1 MILLDRIFQ
10 INHQL
15 NIPLYRQLVD
25 SVENAIKTGKLQPEE
40 QLPTVQEL
48 SDRLGIARGTIK
60 RVYDELER
68 LGLIEK
74 LQGRG
79 TFVSYHPPEEQS
91 RKEQAMCAIDGLLD
105 QLEDMG
111 FSPTEIKIFLNLK
124 LRQRAEQSDP
134 LKIAVLEC
142 NPENLS
148 RMAEQLR
155 TLSQVD
161 VHSYLTETVEN
172 YPYKLAE
179 DMDLIVTTPSHGELL
194 ESLVPEP
201 KKLAK
206 VALRL
211 SPYCLTEIAKL
222 EPGST
227 VGILCSSLR
236 FGGMLEKTAMD
247 YGPHL
252 RLLPPVSLTLQED
265 LGGYLERTTAL
276 LLPVGYEKYSDET
289 QRKLLSEYPG
299 TKILCGYEMD
309 EGSFLYL
316 QERVKKLKRKKAL

>member
-1 MILLDRIFQ
+1 MKDIFQ
-10 INHQL
+10 IKQEL
-15 NIPLYRQLVD
+15 NIPIYRQLVD
-25 SVENAIKTGKLQPEE
+25 SIENAIKTGKLQPEE
-40 QLPTVQEL
+40 RLPTVQEL

-60 RVYDELER
+60 RVYDDLER

-79 TFVSYHPPEEQS
+79 TFVSYRPPEAQS
-91 RKEQAMCAIDGLLD
+91 RKEQAMTAIDGLLNR
-105 QLEDMG
+105 LEDMG
-111 FSPTEIKIFLNLK
+111 FSPGEIKIFLELK
-124 LRQRAEQSDP
+124 LLQRAEQSDP

-155 TLSQVD
+155 TLNQVD
-161 VHSYLTETVEN
+161 VYSYLTETVEN
-172 YPYKLAE
+172 YPYKLGE
-179 DMDLIVTTPSHGELL
+179 EMDLIVTTPSHGELL
-194 ESLVPEP
+194 ESLVSEP

-222 EPGST
+222 ESGST
-227 VGILCSSLR
+227 VGVLCSSPR

-247 YGPHL
+247 YGPDL
-252 RLLPPVSLTLQED
+252 RLLPPVSLTLQEN
-265 LGGYLERTTAL
+265 LGAYLEGATAI
-276 LLPVGYEKYSDET
+276 LLPVGYEKYCNDS

-316 QERVKKLKRKKAL
+316 QERIKKLKRKKAL

>member
-1 MILLDRIFQ
+1 MCLDRIFQ

-15 NIPLYRQLVD
+15 NIPIYRQLVD
-25 SVENAIKTGKLQPEE
+25 SVENAIKTGRLQQEE
-40 QLPTVQEL
+40 KLPTVQEL

-68 LGLIEK
+68 MGLIEK

-79 TFVSYHPPEEQS
+79 TFVSYHPPRAQS
-91 RKEQAMCAIDGLLD
+91 RKEQAMTAIDELLD
-105 QLEDMG
+105 QLDAMG
-111 FSPTEIKIFLNLK
+111 FSTGETKIFLELK
-124 LRQRAEQSDP
+124 LRQRAEQTDP

-155 TLSQVD
+155 TLPQVD
-161 VHSYLTETVEN
+161 VHSYLTESVEN

-179 DMDLIVTTPSHGELL
+179 EMDLIVTTPSHGELI
-194 ESLVPEP
+194 ERLVSEP
-201 KKLAK
+201 TKLAK

-211 SPYCLTEIAKL
+211 SPHCLTEIAKL
-222 EPGST
+222 ESGTT

-247 YGPHL
+247 YGPEL
-252 RLLPPVSLTLQED
+252 RLLPAVSLTLRENLADYLQEA
-265 LGGYLERTTAL
+265 TAL
-276 LLPVGYEKYSDET
+276 LLPVGYEKYCSEV

-316 QERVKKLKRKKAL
+316 QERIQKLIRKKAL

>member
-1 MILLDRIFQ
+1 MKDIFQ
-10 INHQL
+10 IKQEL
-15 NIPLYRQLVD
+15 NIPIYRQLVD
-25 SVENAIKTGKLQPEE
+25 SIENAIKTGKLQPEE
-40 QLPTVQEL
+40 RLPTVQEL

-60 RVYDELER
+60 RVYDDLER

-79 TFVSYHPPEEQS
+79 TFVSYRPPEAQS
-91 RKEQAMCAIDGLLD
+91 RKEQAMTAIDGLLNR
-105 QLEDMG
+105 LEDMG
-111 FSPTEIKIFLNLK
+111 FSPGEIKIFLELK
-124 LRQRAEQSDP
+124 LLQRAEQSDP

-155 TLSQVD
+155 TLNQVD
-161 VHSYLTETVEN
+161 VYSYLTETVEN
-172 YPYKLAE
+172 YPYKLGE
-179 DMDLIVTTPSHGELL
+179 EMDLIVTTPSHGELL
-194 ESLVPEP
+194 ESLVSEP

-222 EPGST
+222 ESGSA
-227 VGILCSSLR
+227 VGVLCSSLR

-247 YGPHL
+247 YGPDL
-252 RLLPPVSLTLQED
+252 RLLPPVSLTLQEN
-265 LGGYLERTTAL
+265 LGAYLEGTTAI
-276 LLPVGYEKYSDET
+276 LLPVGYEKYCNDS

-316 QERVKKLKRKKAL
+316 QERIKKLKRKKAL

>member
-1 MILLDRIFQ
+1 MKDIFQ
-10 INHQL
+10 IKQEL
-15 NIPLYRQLVD
+15 NIPIYRQLVD
-25 SVENAIKTGKLQPEE
+25 SIENAIKTGKLQPEE
-40 QLPTVQEL
+40 KLPTVHEL

-60 RVYDELER
+60 RGYDELER
-68 LGLIEK
+68 MGLIEK

-79 TFVSYHPPEEQS
+79 TFVSYRPPETQS
-91 RKEQAMCAIDGLLD
+91 RKEQAMAAIDELLD
-105 QLEDMG
+105 RLDAMG
-111 FSPTEIKIFLNLK
+111 FSTGETKIFLDLK

-134 LKIAVLEC
+134 IKLAVLEC

-155 TLSQVD
+155 SLSQVD
-161 VHSYLTETVEN
+161 IHSYLTETVEN
-172 YPYKLAE
+172 YPYKLTQ

-194 ESLVPEP
+194 ESLVSEP

-222 EPGST
+222 EPGSA

-236 FGGMLEKTAMD
+236 FGGMLEKTAQD
-247 YGPHL
+247 YGPDL

-265 LGGYLERTTAL
+265 LRGYLEGTTAL
-276 LLPVGYEKYSDET
+276 LLPVGYEKYCSDS
-289 QRKLLSEYPG
+289 QGKLLSEYPG
-299 TKILCGYEMD
+299 MKILCGYEMD

-316 QERVKKLKRKKAL
+316 QERIKKLRRKKAL

>member
-1 MILLDRIFQ
+1 MDKIFQ
-10 INHQL
+10 FNPQW
-15 NIPLYRQLVD
+15 NIPIYRQLVD
-25 SVENAIKTGKLQPEE
+25 SVENAIKTGKLQEE
-40 QLPTVQEL
+40 EKLPTVQEL

-68 LGLIEK
+68 LGLVEK

-79 TFVSYHPPEEQS
+79 TFVSYRPPETQS
-91 RKEQAMCAIDGLLD
+91 RKEQAMTAIDGLLD
-105 QLEDMG
+105 TLGAMG
-111 FSPTEIKIFLNLK
+111 FSPGEIKIFLNLK
-124 LRQRAEQSDP
+124 LRQRAEREDP

-155 TLSQVD
+155 TLAQVD
-161 VHSYLTETVEN
+161 VYSYLTETVES
-172 YPYKLAE
+172 YPYKLSE
-179 DMDLIVTTPSHGELL
+179 DMDLIVTTLSHAELL
-194 ESLVPEP
+194 ESLVPDP

-222 EPGST
+222 KPGTT

-236 FGGMLEKTAMD
+236 FGEMLGKTAGD
-247 YGPHL
+247 YGPGL
-252 RLLPPVSLTLQED
+252 DLLPPVSLTTKENIEGD
-265 LGGYLERTTAL
+265 IKSTGAL
-276 LLPVGYEKYSDET
+276 LLPVGYEKYCSAS
-289 QRKLLSEYPG
+289 QRQLLREYPG
-299 TKILCGYEMD
+299 KTILCGYEMD

-316 QERVKKLKRKKAL
+316 RERIKKLKRKKAL